1 MPYEYLNEKNKKV
14 LELENRRK
22 IYELVRKYSGSHFR
36 ELERKS
42 KIPIGILKYH
52 LDFLN
57 KHGLIKQEKDGNN
70 IRYFLANIKF
80 ENMKL
85 LSLLRQKS
93 IRRIILFILTNKKP
107 YHQDIV
113 KFVGLSPSTVSW
125 HIKKLIKSNVITEI
139 KEGRKITY
147 SLLIDEEEVIKLL
160 VYYKESFFDS
170 LVNKA
175 AEMWDIN

>member
-70 IRYFLANIKF
+70 TRYFLANIKF

-85 LSLLRQKS
+85 LGFLRQKS
-93 IRRIILFILTNKKP
+93 TRRILLFILTNEKS
-107 YHQDIV
+107 YYQDIV
-113 KFVGLSPSTVSW
+113 KFVELSQSTVSW
-125 HIKKLIKSNVITEI
+125 HIKKLIKANIISEI
-139 KEGRKITY
+139 KEGKKLMY
-147 SLLIDEEEVIKLL
+147 SLLIDENELIKLF